1 MHLHPRGRPPSIITE
16 RSRRSARLRR
26 PSGRRY
32 NDRALAVLPHTESA
46 LLARVARGD
55 ERALAALYDRLST
68 RAYGLA
74 LRITGDRAAAEDAV
88 QEAFLRLWRR
98 ADHYDAGRGSARPWF
113 LQLVRNVAIDQ
124 VRSRSARGRRDTR
137 GAPDASDQTP
147 PAPPEE
153 TVAQGERATRLRTA
167 LDELPPEQRRALEIA
182 YFEGL
187 SHSEIAEREGM
198 PLGTVKT
205 RIRAGV
211 TRLRALLGLEQT
223 HG

>member
-1 MHLHPRGRPPSIITE
+1 MADAPAPPWTTAVDFVRFLQPAEYTSVYAPGTRQNRPGRSGKYIFWLT
-16 RSRRSARLRR
+16 RRLR
-26 PSGRRY
+26 
-32 NDRALAVLPHTESA
+32 LPDGSYAIQVQAIDT
-46 LLARVARGD
+46 RGN
-55 ERALAALYDRLST
+55 T
-68 RAYGLA
+68 
-74 LRITGDRAAAEDAV
+74 DRAAAEDAV

-98 ADHYDAGRGSARPWF
+98 ADHYDAGRGGARPWF
-113 LQLVRNVAIDQ
+113 FQLVRNVAIDQ

-137 GAPDASDQTP
+137 GAPDASEQAP

-153 TVAQGERATRLRTA
+153 TVAQGEQAIRLRTA
-167 LDELPPEQRRALEIA
+167 LDELPPEQRRALETA

>member
-1 MHLHPRGRPPSIITE
+1 L
-16 RSRRSARLRR
+16 A
-26 PSGRRY
+26 
-32 NDRALAVLPHTESA
+32 ALPDTESA

-74 LRITGDRAAAEDAV
+74 LRITGNQAAAEDAV

-137 GAPDASDQTP
+137 DAPDASDQTP
-147 PAPPEE
+147 PASPEE
-153 TVAQGERATRLRTA
+153 TVAQGERATRVRTA
-167 LDELPPEQRRALEIA
+167 LEELPPEQRRALEIA

-205 RIRAGV
+205 RIRAGM
-211 TRLRALLGLEQT
+211 TRLRALLGMEQT